1 MSGIWLSLGRFLHMA
16 MIGQTAIGPSSARS
30 LKSPIAIAAVG
41 DVTDLRTWSGIPYS
55 FWRAGV
61 RRGWDVIPARL
72 DLSSFGMRRRLW
84 NLRSFVRAGRAG
96 GYQYSTEFLEEAERF
111 VDPALRSR
119 TVISFHH
126 HFPRA
131 STVIRGG
138 GSPNYYLDAVLGA
151 ELEGIAFPVS
161 LPASR
166 ERAVAIERGNLEA
179 ADRIFTMARWLK
191 EYIVATYGIPSAK
204 IHTVAPGANI
214 EIPEEW
220 KFFDRNGEPTFI
232 LGLVGSDWR
241 RKGLEFMV
249 RVAKR
254 MARANV
260 DTRVRVIGA
269 ESRDIPRSKFIE
281 AVGFIDKRTDPK
293 KFCDLV
299 GSCDLGC
306 LFSTHEAYGISILEF
321 LRLGVPVAGFLHEGV
336 ADTIPPDAGFG
347 FQIGTSADEV
357 AERLIEYARDE
368 EARALCRLRARE
380 WAPFVTWERCTA
392 EIEALIGGGLPLA
405 PLQPWRGLPATSDS
419 FPKL

>member
-1 MSGIWLSLGRFLHMA
+1 MSPK
-16 MIGQTAIGPSSARS
+16 T
-30 LKSPIAIAAVG
+30 PIAVAAVG
-41 DVTDLRTWSGIPYS
+41 DVADLRTWSGIPYS
-55 FWRAGV
+55 FWRAGL

-72 DLSSFGMRRRLW
+72 DLSSFGMKRRLW
-84 NLRSFVRAGRAG
+84 NLRSLVRAGRGG
-96 GYQYSTEFLEEAERF
+96 GYQYSAEFLEEAERA

-151 ELEGIAFPVS
+151 ELEGIALPVN
-161 LPASR
+161 LPAGR
-166 ERAVAIERGNLEA
+166 DRAVAVERENLEA

-191 EYIVATYGIPSAK
+191 DYIVASYRISPSK

-214 EIPEEW
+214 EIPDDW
-220 KFFDRNGEPTFI
+220 RPIDRRRERSFV

-241 RKGLEFMV
+241 RKGLEFMLHV
-249 RVAKR
+249 VKL
-254 MARANV
+254 MARAGI
-260 DTRVRVIGA
+260 DARVRVVGA
-269 ESRDIPRSKFIE
+269 ESRDIPRSKFVE
-281 AVGFIDKRTDPK
+281 AAGFIDKRTDPGR
-293 KFCDLV
+293 FCDLV

-347 FQIGTSADEV
+347 FQTGASADAV

-368 EARALCRLRARE
+368 GARAAFRARARE
-380 WAPFVTWERCTA
+380 WSPVVTWDRCTG
-392 EIEALIGGGLPLA
+392 EIEALLGGGAPSA
-405 PLQPWRGLPATSDS
+405 PLQPWRGLAAAAETFQKP
-419 FPKL
+419 